1 MKIFKMMFYT
11 MVLGVCFIL
20 NLINNLMVLI
30 AKFARL
36 GAVITLIS
44 GFSLFMVSVES
55 GIGGNLSSP
64 LFIVII
70 LSLATILALMKPLVE
85 KSQKY
90 LIRAM
95 QSIKNEMNSLM

>member
-1 MKIFKMMFYT
+1 MKFFKMMFYT

-20 NLINNLMVLI
+20 NLINNLMFLV
-30 AKFARL
+30 ARFARL
-36 GAVITLIS
+36 GAFIILIS

-70 LSLATILALMKPLVE
+70 LSLATILALMKPFVE
-85 KSQKY
+85 KSQEH
-90 LIRAM
+90 LVRVT
-95 QSIKNEMNSLM
+95 QRVKNELRSLR